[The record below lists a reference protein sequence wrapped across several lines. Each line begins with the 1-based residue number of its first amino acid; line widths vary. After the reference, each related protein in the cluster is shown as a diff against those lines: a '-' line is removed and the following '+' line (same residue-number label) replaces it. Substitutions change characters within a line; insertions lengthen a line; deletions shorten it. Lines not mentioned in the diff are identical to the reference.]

1 MSVTEEVLV
10 VEQPTVPT
18 PALNITLSTS
28 FVRKDP
34 NQNET
39 ILPNMNIKPRP
50 PSHPR
55 PERAGSAGSKR
66 EAQGPIVT
74 TSDEEETLSPPSSPR
89 SHRGTSPSKSCSSY
103 GTSSDESLDF
113 GHNNNAYRFQN
124 IANFSVQKPK
134 VKKKKTQ
141 PILIHIHS
149 TPTKMISKESVLPP
163 SRPKRGK
170 NPFFVA

>member
-66 EAQGPIVT
+66 EAPGPIVT
-74 TSDEEETLSPPSSPR
+74 TSDEEDPASPPSSPR
-89 SHRGTSPSKSCSSY
+89 SHRESSPSKSCSSY
-103 GTSSDESLDF
+103 GTSSDESQDF
-113 GHNNNAYRFQN
+113 GHSNHAYRFQN
-124 IANFSVQKPK
+124 VTNFSIRKPK

-141 PILIHIHS
+141 PVLINIHS
-149 TPTKMISKESVLPP
+149 TPTKFLPKDATVLPP
-163 SRPKRGK
+163 SRPKRGQ
-170 NPFFVA
+170 